1 MKVINLFLIAC
12 LFLASQSFVLT
23 QTKTVYKA
31 DLLVAGGKN
40 INAEPVEISLEGEA
54 IKIRGKKKSFE
65 TKLIPFNTIESVD
78 YTYSDR
84 PRYTAATLSTL
95 ALGIVAL
102 PLFASKTK
110 KNWLAINAENNS
122 VILQLQS
129 SNYRMLL
136 LEIHNKGM
144 KIADSGDRDEKEKN
158 QKKVKENKD
167 KNKSP

>member
-1 MKVINLFLIAC
+1 MKIINLFLIGC
-12 LFLASQSFVLT
+12 LCFASKSSIWAQT
-23 QTKTVYKA
+23 QNFYKA
-31 DLLVAGGKN
+31 DLLVGSGKN
-40 INAEPVEISLEGEA
+40 INAQSVEIFLEGET
-54 IKIRGKKKSFE
+54 IKIRGKKKPFE
-65 TKLIPFNTIESVD
+65 TKLIPLNTIESID

-136 LEIHNKGM
+136 LEMHNKRV
-144 KIADSGDRDEKEKN
+144 KITDSGDRDENEKN
-158 QKKVKENKD
+158 QKKVKKNKD
-167 KNKSP
+167 KDKNP